1 MKVLLISPNTLTTPY
16 PVYPLGLDYVAGV
29 IAQNHEVRITD
40 INAPEGRDSISKT
53 IHDYLPDIIGISL
66 RNIDNTDTTDP
77 RGFIVEYREVVDMI
91 RAHSK
96 APLVLGGSGFTLFPS
111 EIMDALGADYG
122 IIGEGER
129 FPLLIE
135 AIEDQKDVSSIPGII
150 AKGAQKLTPSPW
162 DGSFTRIFDLHSP
175 HVQFYLK
182 NSGMLNLQT
191 KRGCNFRCIYCTYP
205 HIEGK
210 DLRRVPPGEAA
221 DTAVQLQEAGAKY
234 IFIADSIFNSD
245 YSHSIDVAHAFADAG
260 VSIPWGAFFAP
271 TRPPDKYYEILA
283 DAGLTHVEFGTE
295 SLSDDMLACYRKPF
309 GVDHVFD
316 AHAAAIDA
324 GLHVAHY
331 FLFGGP
337 GESEKSVEQTLS
349 NIAKLNK
356 TVLFFFCG
364 IRIFPHTELYD
375 MAVEEG
381 YISGTQSM
389 LAPVFYESE
398 FIRSDE
404 IIQRVEAHAKG
415 RPNWVFGA
423 GGKDIAKIVSRLYS
437 RGHSGPLW
445 EHLIR

>member
-16 PVYPLGLDYVAGV
+16 PVYPLGLDYVAGA
-29 IAQNHEVRITD
+29 IAQNHEVRIAD
-40 INAPEGRDSISKT
+40 INAPKGSDSIGKT
-53 IHDYLPDIIGISL
+53 IRDYSPDIIGISL

-77 RGFIVEYREVVDMI
+77 RGFIGEYREVIKMI
-91 RAHSK
+91 RAQSG
-96 APLVLGGSGFTLFPS
+96 APLVLGGSGFTLFPA
-111 EIMDALGADYG
+111 EIMEALGADYG

-129 FPLLIE
+129 LPLLLK
-135 AIEDQKDVSSIPGII
+135 AIEDQDDVSGIPGII
-150 AKGAQKLTPSPW
+150 AKGMQKLIPRPW
-162 DGSFTRIFDLHSP
+162 DSSFTRIFDSHNR

-210 DLRRVPPGEAA
+210 ELRLIPPDEAA
-221 DTAVQLQEAGAKY
+221 DTAIQLQEAGAKY
-234 IFIADSIFNSD
+234 LFIADSVFNSD
-245 YSHSIDVAHAFADAG
+245 YSHSADVARAFANAG

-271 TRPPDKYYEILA
+271 TSPPDKYYQTMA
-283 DAGLTHVEFGTE
+283 DSGLTHVEFGTE

-309 GVDHVFD
+309 RVDHVFD

-337 GESEKSVEQTLS
+337 GETKKSVEQTLS
-349 NIAKLNK
+349 NIAKLDK

-375 MAVEEG
+375 MAVKEG
-381 YISGTQSM
+381 YISGTQSI
-389 LAPVFYESE
+389 LEPVFYESE
-398 FIRSDE
+398 FISSDE
-404 IIQRVEAHAKG
+404 IIQRVEAHARG

-423 GGKDIAKIVSRLYS
+423 GGKDTAKTVSRLYS
-437 RGHSGPLW
+437 RGYSGPLW
-445 EHLIR
+445 EYLIR